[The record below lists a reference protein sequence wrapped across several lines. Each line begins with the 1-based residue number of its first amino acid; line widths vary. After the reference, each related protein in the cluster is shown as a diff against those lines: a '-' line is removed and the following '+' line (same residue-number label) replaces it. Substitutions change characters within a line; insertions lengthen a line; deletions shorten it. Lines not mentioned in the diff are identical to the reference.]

1 MATTQSDRE
10 HMIDTIDDTADKP
23 YRFIDLFCGIG
34 GIRIAFERSG
44 CECVFSNDID
54 KFACKTYEVNFD
66 EHPSGDITQLAPSD
80 IPDFDILCGGFPCQP
95 FSLAGKKAGF
105 EDTRG
110 TLFFDVARII
120 KDRRP
125 KAFML
130 ENVKNLMSHD
140 HGRTFQTI
148 AATLDELGYD
158 IAYRVIDG
166 SIYVP
171 QHRERTF
178 IVGFDRGRYAHHDY
192 TLELSNPDEQ
202 GQQHVHVVR
211 HDDGDAR
218 PSVIRTKD
226 GDVVLNRMPPL
237 TPDEHIHK
245 LSDILDAND
254 TVPDKYTLSDAT
266 FSYLRQHKAK
276 HQARGNGF
284 GYTVADVDGISRT
297 LSARYGKDGSEILIP
312 QSGKNPRKLAPREC
326 ARLQGFPDTFDI
338 PVSDT
343 QAYHQFG
350 NSVVV
355 PLVTDI
361 AKSMVSELKQLDI
374 EWSKQMM
381 TNVLLQP

>member
-1 MATTQSDRE
+1 MQFR
-10 HMIDTIDDTADKP
+10 
-23 YRFIDLFCGIG
+23 DLK
-34 GIRIAFERSG
+34 RQYQVLKE
-44 CECVFSNDID
+44 DID
-54 KFACKTYEVNFD
+54 KAILEVVSDCNFI
-66 EHPSGDITQLAPSD
+66 SGRQVKELEEELTLLKIGADAVGMLAH
-80 IPDFDILCGGFPCQP
+80 QP
-95 FSLAGKKAGF
+95 AKHKHL
-105 EDTRG
+105 
-110 TLFFDVARII
+110 
-120 KDRRP
+120 
-125 KAFML
+125 
-130 ENVKNLMSHD
+130 
-140 HGRTFQTI
+140 
-148 AATLDELGYD
+148 
-158 IAYRVIDG
+158 
-166 SIYVP
+166 
-171 QHRERTF
+171 ERTE
-178 IVGFDRGRYAHHDY
+178 DR
-192 TLELSNPDEQ
+192 Q